1 MKIAVCEDD
10 SRDRERL
17 CAQLGRAME
26 DLAVQAELVEFDTA
40 EDLLQAAES
49 TYFSAFFLDILLPGL
64 SGMDAALKLRRK
76 GNHSPVVFTTV
87 TRDYLAQ
94 SYSVW
99 AAHYLVK
106 PIADKDVR
114 EALSRA
120 LHVLERGEKTLSVT
134 VSRHT
139 EYIPYSDIYYIQ
151 GNDQTTLVHTRTG
164 VYNPYRSVQSILK
177 SLSADGRFY
186 RSHRSYVVNLDHVLA
201 VQQDKVAMRDDAL
214 LPVRRGGTK
223 ALRTAWEDRRFA
235 VVDGRG

>member
-120 LHVLERGEKTLSVT
+120 LSCVE
-134 VSRHT
+134 
-139 EYIPYSDIYYIQ
+139 P
-151 GNDQTTLVHTRTG
+151 
-164 VYNPYRSVQSILK
+164 
-177 SLSADGRFY
+177 
-186 RSHRSYVVNLDHVLA
+186 A
-201 VQQDKVAMRDDAL
+201 V
-214 LPVRRGGTK
+214 
-223 ALRTAWEDRRFA
+223 
-235 VVDGRG
+235 